1 MRHPESLNYMNT
13 TRRNIRPLFLK
24 SLAAGLALFLFG
36 SILPI
41 DSFGAEATSLSGMAK
56 AVGSETK
63 TAVADTVEEA
73 KEAVRD
79 AGRSAEKTIEN
90 LWRSID
96 EQRLK
101 NRTPDQIVAWAIMGV
116 LVGAVAGMATSL
128 KTTGLGKAGRIL
140 LGLAGAFIGGIVV
153 HAARIDFGWGPV
165 LIRYEDLLF
174 SLVGAL
180 LLVVIGRFLRS
191 RSKKQPASKS

>member
-1 MRHPESLNYMNT
+1 MQHPESLNYMNT
-13 TRRNIRPLFLK
+13 TRRNHIHPSFLQW
-24 SLAAGLALFLFG
+24 LAAGLALLLLGSVLDAAAFG
-36 SILPI
+36 GEETLR
-41 DSFGAEATSLSGMAK
+41 DRAK
-56 AVGSETK
+56 AVGTETK
-63 TAVADTVEEA
+63 VAVADTVEDA

-79 AGRSAEKTIEN
+79 AGRSAEKTLEN

-101 NRTPDQIVAWAIMGV
+101 NRTPDQIVAWIIMGV

-153 HAARIDFGWGPV
+153 HVAGIDFGWGPV

-180 LLVVIGRFLRS
+180 VLVLIGRLLRS
-191 RSKKQPASKS
+191 KSKKQPAEK

>member
-1 MRHPESLNYMNT
+1 MNK
-13 TRRNIRPLFLK
+13 TRRNHSRPLFLK
-24 SLAAGLALFLFG
+24 WLAAGLALSLFG
-36 SILPI
+36 SVLTVAA
-41 DSFGAEATSLSGMAK
+41 FGAEETSLSDRAK
-56 AVGSETK
+56 AVGTETQA
-63 TAVADTVEEA
+63 AVADTVEEA

-79 AGRSAEKTIEN
+79 AGRSAEKTLEN

-180 LLVVIGRFLRS
+180 ALVVIGRFLRS